1 MLNDIELCF
10 KDILK
15 RSLSNEPLVS
25 KEEFAAWQ
33 KRHQER
39 KQNGATSTPAKKSTT
54 AESDNGSEAGGKKNG
69 KQRRESGKSA
79 ASHEDGDDA
88 EKNGDIEEI
97 EDDKKENG
105 KDSDE
110 KDKEDEEPMDTTE
123 NDTDNNKVAKEKDK
137 EKLKLEKA
145 RAVERAAIQAPQLN
159 LQQIE
164 AAIAKG
170 GAGYDHE
177 MINDLMA
184 QTYAASV
191 KWPRDSV
198 LMVRLQHI
206 LEAVESG
213 KWPVPENFVLL
224 DQAVDNGTETPPAD
238 GSATPSAPAHARDT
252 STPLSETSEVSGF
265 EDANVL
271 THGGLANRKKRG
283 RRPLDCPEEKTKVNS
298 KKFSEL

>member
-1 MLNDIELCF
+1 MEYFVLNDIELCF

-25 KEEFAAWQ
+25 KDELDAWQ
-33 KRHQER
+33 KRHQES
-39 KQNGATSTPAKKSTT
+39 KQNGASSTPTKNST
-54 AESDNGSEAGGKKNG
+54 AESDNNSEGDSKKNG
-69 KQRRESGKSA
+69 KQRRASGKSI
-79 ASHEDGDDA
+79 ASHEEGDDT
-88 EKNGDIEEI
+88 EKNGDIEDEN
-97 EDDKKENG
+97 DKKENG

-110 KDKEDEEPMDTTE
+110 KDKEDEPMDTSE
-123 NDTDNNKVAKEKDK
+123 NDTDNKVAKEKDK

-213 KWPVPENFVLL
+213 KWPVPENFILL

-238 GSATPSAPAHARDT
+238 GSATPSAPAQTRDT
-252 STPLSETSEVSGF
+252 STPASETSEVSGF

-298 KKFSEL
+298 